1 MTFNLKSLDSII
13 KTKEQ
18 ELKELIRIHTPLAD
32 EGSVQAMQMV
42 INAQIELDEIQDNRK
57 AQETFFKFL
66 LAKPTE
72 NL

>member
-1 MTFNLKSLDSII
+1 M
-13 KTKEQ
+13 TKEQ

>member
-1 MTFNLKSLDSII
+1 M
-13 KTKEQ
+13 TKEQ

-32 EGSVQAMQMV
+32 EGSIQAMQMV

-57 AQETFFKFL
+57 AQQTFYKFL